1 MESISVSENV
11 LCTMQIKHRV
21 IQNVSGFMKSQSD
34 NTHTARY
41 AEGIKSLAYMPTC
54 IQLTVY
60 LSVKYD

>member
-1 MESISVSENV
+1 MESVSVSENV
-11 LCTMQIKHRV
+11 LCTMQIKHGV

-41 AEGIKSLAYMPTC
+41 KEGIKSLAYMQAC
-54 IQLTVY
+54 IQLAVP